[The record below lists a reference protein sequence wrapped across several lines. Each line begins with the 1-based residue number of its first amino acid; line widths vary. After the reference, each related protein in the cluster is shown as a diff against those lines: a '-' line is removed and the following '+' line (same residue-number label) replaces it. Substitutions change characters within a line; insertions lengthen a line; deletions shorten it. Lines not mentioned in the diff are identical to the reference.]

1 MNSSFAASLR
11 RLGRGLTALD
21 PLRLVVL
28 GYASYIITGWA
39 LLCLPWSQ
47 HRPGTADWLDHLF
60 IATSAVS
67 TTGLSPVSTADT
79 YTWFGEAVVLAL
91 IQFGGLGYMTVSS
104 CLLMAFSGG
113 RIAPWRERV
122 GAVSLMLPPGF
133 DFRRFLLLTM
143 SYTLVIEAAGAVL
156 LYPIFR
162 DGGAVNP
169 VWQATFHS
177 VSSFCTAGF
186 GLFNDSFESYRGHH
200 GLNLVIIVLSYLG
213 AIGFLVVNDAWLSL
227 VRRKA
232 AVTFTTK
239 IILTCTAAISV
250 VGTGLLVA
258 GEPSLATLP
267 LGERWMA
274 AWFQVASASTTVG
287 FNTIP
292 IGAISG
298 ASLFLLTV
306 VMIIG
311 ASPAG
316 TGGGLKTTTFTAL
329 WGVML
334 AVMRRR
340 ERPSLLGREIPVVR
354 IRSAVASLLLYSL
367 TLAAGIFALA
377 LVQPESALA
386 DQVFECI
393 SALGTVGLSRGLT
406 GNLNS
411 AGLGIVTLLM
421 FIGRVGPLGL
431 GMIFFRPGPE
441 PVEPEED
448 VIV

>member
-1 MNSSFAASLR
+1 MNASFTARLR
-11 RLGRGLTALD
+11 RFGQGLTTLD
-21 PLRLVVL
+21 PLCLVVL
-28 GYASYIITGWA
+28 GYASYIVTGWA

-47 HRPGTADWLDHLF
+47 HAPGGADWLDHLF

-67 TTGLSPVSTADT
+67 TTGLSTVSTADT

-91 IQFGGLGYMTVSS
+91 IQFGGLGYMTISS

-122 GAVSLMLPPGF
+122 GTVSLMLPPGF
-133 DFRRFLLLTM
+133 DFRRFLILIIG
-143 SYTLVIEAAGAVL
+143 YTAAIEMVGAIL
-156 LYPIFR
+156 MYPIFR
-162 DGGAVNP
+162 DAGVPAP
-169 VWQATFHS
+169 TWQAVFHS
-177 VSSFCTAGF
+177 VSAFCTAGF
-186 GLFNDSFESYRGHH
+186 GLFNDSLESYRGHH
-200 GLNLVIIVLSYLG
+200 GLNLIVLALSYLG
-213 AIGFLVVNDAWLSL
+213 AIGFLVVNDARLSL

-239 IILTCTAAISV
+239 LILVCTLAISL
-250 VGTGLLVA
+250 VGTVLLVVA
-258 GEPSLATLP
+258 EPSLTALP
-267 LGERWMA
+267 LGERWLA

-287 FNTIP
+287 FNTIL
-292 IGAISG
+292 IGAVSD
-298 ASLFLLTV
+298 ASLFLLTI

-367 TLAAGIFALA
+367 TLATGIFALA
-377 LVQPESALA
+377 LAQPESLLA

-406 GNLNS
+406 GSLD
-411 AGLGIVTLLM
+411 GIGMGIVIVLM

-431 GMIFFRPGPE
+431 GMIFFRHGPQ
-441 PVEPEED
+441 PAAPEED

>member
-1 MNSSFAASLR
+1 MHSSFAARLR
-11 RLGRGLTALD
+11 RWGRGLAALD

-28 GYASYIITGWA
+28 GYASYILTGWA

-47 HRPGTADWLDHLF
+47 HDPGAADWLDHLF
-60 IATSAVS
+60 VATSAVS

-79 YTWFGEAVVLAL
+79 YTWLGEAVILAL
-91 IQFGGLGYMTVSS
+91 IQFGGLGYMTISS

-113 RIAPWRERV
+113 KIAPWRERV

-143 SYTLVIEAAGAVL
+143 SYTAVVEAAGVAL

-162 DGGAVNP
+162 DHGAADP
-169 VWQATFHS
+169 LWMAIFHS

-186 GLFNDSFESYRGHH
+186 GLYNDSFESLRGDV
-200 GLNLVIIVLSYLG
+200 GLNLTVMALSYLG

-227 VRRKA
+227 VRRRA

-239 IILTCTAAISV
+239 IILASTAAISL
-250 VGTGLLVA
+250 VGTVLLVA
-258 GEPSLATLP
+258 AEPTLASLPA
-267 LGERWMA
+267 GERWLA
-274 AWFQVASASTTVG
+274 AWFQIASASTTVG
-287 FNTIP
+287 FNTVP

-298 ASLFLLTV
+298 ASLFLLTI

-334 AVMRRR
+334 AVLRRR

-354 IRSAVASLLLYSL
+354 IRSAIASLLLYSL
-367 TLAAGIFALA
+367 TLAAGIFTLA
-377 LVQPESALA
+377 LVQPQSALA

-406 GNLNS
+406 GSLNP
-411 AGLGIVTLLM
+411 AELGVVTLLM

-431 GMIFFRPGPE
+431 GLIFFRPRSHAP
-441 PVEPEED
+441 EPEED
-448 VIV
+448 VVV

>member
-1 MNSSFAASLR
+1 MNASFTARLR
-11 RLGRGLTALD
+11 RLGRALTALD
-21 PLRLVVL
+21 PLRLVVF
-28 GYASYIITGWA
+28 GYASYIVTGWA

-47 HRPGTADWLDHLF
+47 EVPGTADWLDHLF

-67 TTGLSPVSTADT
+67 TTGLVPVSTSDT
-79 YTWFGEAVVLAL
+79 YTWLGEAVVLAL
-91 IQFGGLGYMTVSS
+91 IQFGGLGYMTISS

-113 RIAPWRERV
+113 RIPPWRQRV
-122 GAVSLMLPPGF
+122 GTVSLMLPPGF
-133 DFRRFLLLTM
+133 DLRRFLLITL
-143 SYTLVIEAAGAVL
+143 SYTAAVEVAGAAIM
-156 LYPIFR
+156 YPFFR
-162 DGGAVNP
+162 DTGAP
-169 VWQATFHS
+169 APAWQAVFHS
-177 VSSFCTAGF
+177 VSAFCTAGF
-186 GLFNDSFESYRGHH
+186 GLFNDSLESYRGHH
-200 GLNLVIIVLSYLG
+200 GLNLIVMALSYLG

-232 AVTFTTK
+232 SVTFTTRL
-239 IILTCTAAISV
+239 ILVGTAAISI
-250 VGTGLLVA
+250 VGTALLVA
-258 GEPSLATLP
+258 AEPSLRTLP
-267 LGERWMA
+267 PGERWLA

-287 FNTIP
+287 FNTVP
-292 IGAISG
+292 IGAVSG

-377 LVQPESALA
+377 LAQPDAGLA

-406 GNLNS
+406 GSLDG
-411 AGLGIVTLLM
+411 AGMAIVIALM

-431 GMIFFRPGPE
+431 GMVFFRPSPQ

-448 VIV
+448 VVV